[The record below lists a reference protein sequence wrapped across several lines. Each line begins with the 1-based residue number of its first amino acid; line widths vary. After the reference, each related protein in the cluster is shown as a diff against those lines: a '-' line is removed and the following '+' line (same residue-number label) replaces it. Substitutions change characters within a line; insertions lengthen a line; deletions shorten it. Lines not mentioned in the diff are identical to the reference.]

1 MGEIMRLY
9 GKIGVITAAGAG
21 IGRASALRF
30 AQEGATLGV
39 VDIDAEKANAVEQEI
54 RDAGGRAISIVGDLT
69 DDDFARAI
77 VPRTVEEFGGID
89 FLWNHAG
96 GIGPKD
102 IENVDLNELDHVI
115 NLTLRAGI
123 LATEAAMPVLKARR
137 GNVLFTSSTSGLH
150 GSGIS
155 FAYSM
160 TKFGI
165 VGMVRALAKR
175 YAAEGVRFNAIC
187 PGPVETAMTIANRA
201 SSGWAGSFTRY
212 GKPEEIAAGAL
223 FLVSDEA
230 SFVTGIALPVDGGYT
245 A

>member
-1 MGEIMRLY
+1 MRLN
-9 GKIGVITAAGAG
+9 GKIGLITAAGSG
-21 IGRASALRF
+21 IGRAGALRF
-30 AQEGATLGV
+30 AREGAALAV
-39 VDIDAEKANAVEQEI
+39 VDIDAEKAEATVRDIQE
-54 RDAGGRAISIVGDLT
+54 AGGRAISIAGDLT
-69 DDDFARAI
+69 DEGFARQI
-77 VPRTVEEFGGID
+77 VPRTLEAFGGLD

-102 IENVDLNELDHVI
+102 IEQVDLAELDQVI
-115 NLTLRAGI
+115 NLSLRAGI
-123 LATEAAMPVLKARR
+123 LATEAAMPTLKARR
-137 GNVLFTSSTSGLH
+137 GNVLFTSSTSGLQA
-150 GSGIS
+150 SGIS

-165 VGMVRALAKR
+165 LGMVRALAKR

-201 SSGWAGSFTRY
+201 ASGWAGSFTRY
-212 GKPEEIAAGAL
+212 GQPEEIAAGAL

>member
-1 MGEIMRLY
+1 MRLN
-9 GKIGVITAAGAG
+9 GKIGLITAAGSG
-21 IGRASALRF
+21 IGRAGALRF
-30 AQEGATLGV
+30 AREGAALAV
-39 VDIDAEKANAVEQEI
+39 VDIDAETAEATARDIQE
-54 RDAGGRAISIVGDLT
+54 AGGRAISIAGDLT
-69 DDDFARAI
+69 DEGFARQI
-77 VPRTVEEFGGID
+77 VPRTLEAFGGLD

-96 GIGPKD
+96 CIGPKD
-102 IENVDLNELDHVI
+102 IEQVDLAELDQVI
-115 NLTLRAGI
+115 NLSLRAGI
-123 LATEAAMPVLKARR
+123 LATEAAMPTLKARR
-137 GNVLFTSSTSGLH
+137 GNVLFTSSTSGLQ

-165 VGMVRALAKR
+165 LGMVRALAKR

-187 PGPVETAMTIANRA
+187 PGPVETAMTIANRTA
-201 SSGWAGSFTRY
+201 SGWAGSFTRY
-212 GKPEEIAAGAL
+212 GQPEEIAAGAL

>member
-1 MGEIMRLY
+1 MRLN
-9 GKIGVITAAGAG
+9 GKIGLITAAGAG
-21 IGRASALRF
+21 IGRAGALRF
-30 AQEGATLGV
+30 AQEGAALGV
-39 VDIDAEKANAVEQEI
+39 VDIDAEKANAVVQEI
-54 RDAGGRAISIVGDLT
+54 WNAGGRAISIAGDLT
-69 DDDFARAI
+69 DDAFARAI
-77 VPRTVEEFGGID
+77 VPLTLEAFGGLD

-102 IENVDLNELDHVI
+102 IENVDLTAWDQVI
-115 NLTLRAGI
+115 NLNLRAGI
-123 LATEAAMPVLKARR
+123 LATEAAMPVLKRRR
-137 GNVLFTSSTSGLH
+137 GNVLFTSSTSGLQ
-150 GSGIS
+150 GSGVS

-201 SSGWAGSFTRY
+201 SGGWAGAVTRY
-212 GKPEEIAAGAL
+212 GQPGEIAAAAL

-230 SFVTGIALPVDGGYT
+230 SFVTGIAMPVDGGLT

>member
-1 MGEIMRLY
+1 MRLRD
-9 GKIGVITAAGAG
+9 KIGVITAAGAG

-30 AQEGATLGV
+30 SREGAALGLVDLDQARLDDV
-39 VDIDAEKANAVEQEI
+39 VREI
-54 RDAGGRAISIVGDLT
+54 TDAGGRAVGIAGDLT

-77 VPRTVEEFGGID
+77 VQRTQDSFGGLD

-102 IENVDLNELDHVI
+102 IEHVDLSAFDHVI
-115 NLTLRAGI
+115 RLSLRAGI
-123 LATEAAMPVLKARR
+123 LATEAAMPALKARR

-150 GSGIS
+150 GSAIS

-165 VGMVRALAKR
+165 VGMVRSLAKR

-187 PGPVETAMTIANRA
+187 PGPVETAMTLANMSVGDRA
-201 SSGWAGSFTRY
+201 PGFSRFGQPG
-212 GKPEEIAAGAL
+212 EIAAAAL
-223 FLVSDEA
+223 FLVSDDA
-230 SFVTGIALPVDGGYT
+230 SFVTGAALPVDGGYT

>member
-1 MGEIMRLY
+1 MRLTS
-9 GKIGVITAAGAG
+9 KIGIITAAGAG
-21 IGRASALRF
+21 IGRAGALRF
-30 AQEGATLGV
+30 AREGAALGV
-39 VDIDAEKANAVEQEI
+39 VDIDSDRAHAVVQEI
-54 RDAGGRAISIVGDLT
+54 RDAGGQAIGLAGDLT
-69 DDDFARAI
+69 DDSFARAI
-77 VPRTVEEFGGID
+77 VPRTIEAFGGLD

-102 IENVDLNELDHVI
+102 IENVDLSELDHVI
-115 NLTLRAGI
+115 NLSLRAGI

-165 VGMVRALAKR
+165 IGMVRALAKR

-212 GKPEEIAAGAL
+212 GQPEEIAAGAL